1 MALRRHRLAS
11 QRKSVGHTQESLAEK
26 LGVDRTTV
34 VRWERA
40 ESEPQPWVRRGLA
53 NALQVTLEELTQLLE
68 DVEEARTRR
77 GDRLAYVLKNPRAAD
92 LATVSCLRQELDAL
106 TDTYDTTPSTSLLPT
121 VARVHGEITFLHSH
135 VSLGGVRRALATVQ
149 ASSAMLMGQLVW
161 DASQRRDCRTAV
173 EYYDQAVGVAKQN
186 GDVLQEAYA
195 RLRAGFVALYADCEP
210 KRGLAQAAQTSR
222 LATSI
227 GSYALAGLA
236 MLHIGEA
243 NAMMGERSACEEALG
258 QAESWLQR
266 VDAADPAH
274 RLVAAEQF
282 NRMVGSCYLAL
293 GEPRKA
299 QAMLEAT
306 SSALHGRQK
315 SRSIVL
321 GNLALAHIR
330 QRHIEES
337 IAVLHEAIDIVEQTR
352 AGGGANVLFGAC
364 REIQPWRNN
373 VGVDD
378 VTDRV
383 LSLVA
388 R

>member
-11 QRKSVGHTQESLAEK
+11 RRKSVGHTQESLAER

-53 NALQVTLEELTQLLE
+53 IALEVTLEELAQLLE

-77 GDRLAYVLKNPRAAD
+77 GDRLAYSLKNPRAVD
-92 LATVSCLRQELDAL
+92 LATVSYLRQELVTV

-121 VARVHGEITFLHSH
+121 VARLHGEITFLHSYA
-135 VSLGGVRRALATVQ
+135 SLGGVRRALATVR
-149 ASSAMLMGQLVW
+149 ADSAMLMGQLVW

-173 EYYDQAVGVAKQN
+173 GYYNQAIGVAKQN
-186 GDVLQEAYA
+186 ADLLPEAHA

-210 KRGLAQAAQTSR
+210 KRGLAQAAQAAQ
-222 LATSI
+222 LAISV

-236 MLHIGEA
+236 VLHVAEA
-243 NAMMGERSACEEALG
+243 NAMMGERSACDEALG
-258 QAESWLQR
+258 EAEDWLQR

-274 RLVAAEQF
+274 GLVAAEQF
-282 NRMVGSCYLAL
+282 NRMAGSCYLAL
-293 GEPRKA
+293 GKPRKA
-299 QAMLEAT
+299 QAVLEAT
-306 SSALHGRQK
+306 SLALHGREK

-330 QRHIEES
+330 QRQIEES
-337 IAVLHEAIDIVEQTR
+337 AAVLHEAIDVVEQTR

-364 REIQPWRNN
+364 RELQVWRNSA
-373 VGVDD
+373 GIDD

-383 LSLVA
+383 LSLMA
-388 R
+388 K